1 MSKASIK
8 FSELK
13 PYESLVYA
21 IMKKHEKEGVK
32 STIDNVNFEAL
43 EYIAKF
49 PLKIENG
56 ATTIKALKKIATPN
70 KTTGEWKLKP
80 VEFDLQKQCAI
91 ITKNAKE

>member
-91 ITKNAKE
+91 ITKNTKE